1 MAITDDVKRQA
12 MQQFADL
19 NPHLDVK
26 REETP
31 NALQRIVR
39 GGKDF
44 FNPLKWD
51 SRIDNPWTQSDDA
64 NFPPGTRGRAN
75 WWRAGGGNEPAS
87 DLMYRQPAGQSR
99 GGGQSFADVVGGAP
113 QGYAG
118 QDPLEVLA
126 GIDDQFAMK
135 AAGLEETFNR
145 QREELGELFEFAE
158 TPEEK
163 ARIAFVLGDIEE
175 QRKAGQQVIAREYA
189 EAVQQGR
196 AQAAAM
202 RDAAATE
209 GQAMGDIFR
218 QGADRGREHL
228 ASAQQLYADA
238 NLGVGAQ
245 PVSEDAADFV
255 GVMEAAAPREEALA
269 RTLGNIAADDVGFLG
284 ETMAAEGG
292 AQQGALMRAALGLRA
307 QAINQHQARL
317 ADRQAAERASYR
329 DAMLGMQRDYTGR
342 QWDLQDRG
350 HEGQLR
356 MADILENR
364 RSTAED
370 RRHQYER
377 DARDFA
383 LDQWALEAQEG
394 GADPLPQTEGQW
406 ITFLAAPESGAFQ
419 EAAKEGRLGPVAKR
433 AHDILYG
440 S

>member
-1 MAITDDVKRQA
+1 MAITDDVKRQE
-12 MQQFADL
+12 
-19 NPHLDVK
+19 
-26 REETP
+26 RTP
-31 NALQRIVR
+31 AV
-39 GGKDF
+39 
-44 FNPLKWD
+44 
-51 SRIDNPWTQSDDA
+51 SANPWREGLRA
-64 NFPPGTRGRAN
+64 LGNFAEGRVNPGSAADTTSMILRGDLGGILDRLTPFGKN
-75 WWRAGGGNEPAS
+75 VRAGGGREKPEQAVYSPQPLPNRVS
-87 DLMYRQPAGQSR
+87 D
-99 GGGQSFADVVGGAP
+99 QSFADVVGGAP

-135 AAGLEETFNR
+135 AAGLEETYNQ
-145 QREELGELFEFAE
+145 QREQLGELFEFAE

-175 QRKAGQQVIAREYA
+175 QRKAGQQVVAREYA
-189 EAVQQGR
+189 QAVQQGR

-292 AQQGALMRAALGLRA
+292 AQQGALQRIALGLRA
-307 QAINQHQARL
+307 DAINEHQSRL
-317 ADRQAAERASYR
+317 ADRQARERAGYR
-329 DAMLGMQRDYTGR
+329 DAVLGLQSQFNNRSF
-342 QWDLQDRG
+342 DLEDRG
-350 HEGQLR
+350 VEGQLR
-356 MADILENR
+356 MADILEGR

-370 RRHQYER
+370 RQFQYER

-383 LDQWALEAQEG
+383 LDQWALEQQGAGGGLPQSVEQWLLFLPSEG
-394 GADPLPQTEGQW
+394 GFP
-406 ITFLAAPESGAFQ
+406 FVKAAS
-419 EAAKEGRLGPVAKR
+419 EGRLGPNAQQAVDVLGLAE
-433 AHDILYG
+433 
-440 S
+440 